1 VIIEDIMIKDVITLQ
16 KNATLRQAIDL
27 VKQKK
32 IRHIPIVDDEQ
43 RLIGLLCD
51 VDIRSATPSIF
62 HLDEYKEVLLK
73 PISDIMITEIYT
85 AHPLDFVEE
94 IAFVFYEQKISCMP
108 VISDNKLVGII
119 TETDLLHTYVELT
132 GTNQPASQI
141 EVKVTNKPGT
151 LSEIAEVI
159 KGHNSNVN
167 SIFIYP
173 YKEDPVF
180 KVLVLRIQTMN
191 PLKIVQGLRSSGY
204 EVLWPDIPEST
215 L

>member
-1 VIIEDIMIKDVITLQ
+1 MIIEDIMIKDVITLQ
-16 KNATLRQAIDL
+16 KNATLQQAIDL

-62 HLDEYKEVLLK
+62 HLDEYKEDLLK
-73 PISDIMITEIYT
+73 PISDIMITDIYT

-132 GTNQPASQI
+132 GSNQPASQI
-141 EVKVTNKPGT
+141 EVKVTNKSGT

-173 YKEDPVF
+173 YKEDPAF

-191 PLKIVQGLRSSGY
+191 PLKIVQDLRSSGY

>member
-1 VIIEDIMIKDVITLQ
+1 MIIEDIMVKDVITLQ
-16 KNATLRQAIDL
+16 KNATLQQAIDL

-32 IRHIPIVDDEQ
+32 IRHIPIVDDDQ
-43 RLIGLLCD
+43 GLIGLLCD
-51 VDIRSATPSIF
+51 VDIRSATPSIY
-62 HLDEYKEVLLK
+62 HLEEYKEDLLK
-73 PISDIMITEIYT
+73 PISDIMITDIYT

-132 GTNQPASQI
+132 GANQPASQI

-151 LSEIAEVI
+151 LSEIAEII
-159 KGHNSNVN
+159 KVHNSNVN

-173 YKEDPVF
+173 YKEDPAF

-191 PLKIVQGLRSSGY
+191 PLKIVQGLRSVGY
-204 EVLWPDIPEST
+204 EVLWPDIPESN

>member
-1 VIIEDIMIKDVITLQ
+1 MIIEDIMIKDVITLQ

>member
-1 VIIEDIMIKDVITLQ
+1 MIIEDIMIKDVITLQ
-16 KNATLRQAIDL
+16 KNATLQQAIDL

-32 IRHIPIVDDEQ
+32 IRHIPIIDDEQ
-43 RLIGLLCD
+43 QLIGLLCD

-62 HLDEYKEVLLK
+62 HLEEYKEDLLK
-73 PISDIMITEIYT
+73 PISDIMITDVYT

-108 VISDNKLVGII
+108 VIRENKLVGIV

-132 GTNQPASQI
+132 GANQPASQI

-159 KGHNSNVN
+159 KGQNVN

-173 YKEDPVF
+173 YKEDPAF

-191 PLKIVQGLRSSGY
+191 PLKIVHGLKLAGY
-204 EVLWPDIPEST
+204 EVLWPNVPESD